1 MWKKKIFTIPNL
13 LSVFRIILAIIFLDI
28 SVKWGLDEKRRIL
41 LIILI
46 ISGLTDFLDGKIA
59 RKFNMISELGKILDP
74 IADKLTQGVLL
85 ISFLHEYKMAKYVLI
100 LFLIKETYMGV
111 MGLKTVS
118 LTRKNEGAMWYGKV
132 STAFFYIT
140 MILLFLV
147 PQISDCFAEGMICVC
162 GILMLMA
169 LILYDK
175 YYRKLQNDVN
185 VEKKQ
190 AG

>member
-1 MWKKKIFTIPNL
+1 MSAKKIVTIPNI
-13 LSVFRIILAIIFLDI
+13 LSVFRIILAIIFLNI
-28 SVKWGLDEKRRIL
+28 SVKWGLDKKREIL

-46 ISGLTDFLDGKIA
+46 LSGLTDFMDGKIA

-74 IADKLTQGVLL
+74 IADKLTQGVLW
-85 ISFLHEYKMAKYVLI
+85 ISFLHKYKMAKFVLV
-100 LFLIKETYMGV
+100 LFMIKETYMGV

-118 LTRKNEGAMWYGKV
+118 MTRKNEGAMWYGKV

-147 PQISDCFAEGMICVC
+147 PQIPDYLAEGMMSIC
-162 GILMLMA
+162 GFFMLMA

-175 YYRKLQNDVN
+175 HYRKLQNDVN